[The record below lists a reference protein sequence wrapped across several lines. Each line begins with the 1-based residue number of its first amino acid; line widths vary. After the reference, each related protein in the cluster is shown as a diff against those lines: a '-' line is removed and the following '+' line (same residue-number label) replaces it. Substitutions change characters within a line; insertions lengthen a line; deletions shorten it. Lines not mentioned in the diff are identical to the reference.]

1 MALNYFIFKGLWS
14 TEIISSQQHAKARV
28 LGEGFLADNENQFGS
43 THVARALAY
52 LVMTLSLVSTCANI
66 AGAGVM
72 WEFNHN
78 PDVKILNKGWLFT
91 LLTLSNAANLYGF
104 VLLKVLGKPNAGFLA
119 AITHQE
125 LDKKDKEIK
134 KFTKDNHD
142 LRAQLNVQPSADS
155 PGSRS
160 PGAGMGLSPNSLLQ
174 AQQ

>member
-1 MALNYFIFKGLWS
+1 MPPTCMDSFLLN
-14 TEIISSQQHAKARV
+14 
-28 LGEGFLADNENQFGS
+28 
-43 THVARALAY
+43 
-52 LVMTLSLVSTCANI
+52 
-66 AGAGVM
+66 
-72 WEFNHN
+72 
-78 PDVKILNKGWLFT
+78 
-91 LLTLSNAANLYGF
+91 
-104 VLLKVLGKPNAGFLA
+104 VLGKPNAGFLA
-119 AITHQE
+119 AITHKE